1 MRYCRLD
8 DAPDAGHAT
17 FNEVV
22 YPRSGR
28 PFRPGIS
35 LTASK
40 PRPSQDRTARSL
52 SATGSNRTAT
62 MHPSADLFLVLG
74 EDRESRV
81 MFLVGRGE
89 SFH

>member
-1 MRYCRLD
+1 
-8 DAPDAGHAT
+8 
-17 FNEVV
+17 
-22 YPRSGR
+22 
-28 PFRPGIS
+28 
-35 LTASK
+35 
-40 PRPSQDRTARSL
+40 
-52 SATGSNRTAT
+52 